1 MTLDDSG
8 SKSGSVT
15 SGNGGGRGELF
26 SEKTKR
32 LRRAMGDVQRGPT
45 LIADEVCVL
54 GDNWASYQS
63 EADGMTF
70 PQWLADTFG
79 PGCHAG
85 FWDARREAK
94 RFGGRAFVK
103 HLNHNG
109 AVWLSKQC
117 TDARQL
123 EKAKTEILAYQRG
136 LGEQG
141 AVPQGLVVSESAIK
155 RIANKIMGR
164 EKRAKACAEC
174 DRLRALL
181 KKHGVSVE

>member
-32 LRRAMGDVQRGPT
+32 LRLAFQDKERSPILM
-45 LIADEVCVL
+45 ADEVCAL
-54 GDNWASYQS
+54 GDNWASHQS
-63 EADGMTF
+63 EANGMTY
-70 PQWLADTFG
+70 PQWLGLTFG
-79 PGCHAG
+79 PGGHAG

-94 RFGGRAFVK
+94 RVLGRAFVK
-103 HLNHNG
+103 HLNHKG
-109 AVWLSKQC
+109 AVWLYKHC
-117 TDARQL
+117 TDPKHL

-141 AVPQGLVVSESAIK
+141 AMPQGLVVSESAIK

-174 DRLRALL
+174 DRLTALL
-181 KKHGVSVE
+181 LRHGISVE